1 MPMVLKVRTL
11 TSEEQQAIERLAHSR
26 TASAREVERARIVWH
41 ASQGLRVPAI
51 ATLLHIHQQTV
62 RLWLKRFNEAGPSA
76 LQDLPRSGAPPTY
89 SPEEVSEVIATSLTD
104 PQTLGL
110 PFACWTMDRL
120 EAYLNEEKGILIKRS
135 RISDLL
141 IAEGL
146 RWRTQETWFG
156 ERAQFEGEGKG
167 EGKGERKIDPDFAQK
182 RGSSRPSTLRT
193 RTRAHLRVVR

>member
-1 MPMVLKVRTL
+1 MTIKVRIL

-26 TASAREVERARIVWH
+26 TASAREVERARMVWQ
-41 ASQGLRVPAI
+41 ASQGQRVPAI

-62 RLWLKRFNEAGPSA
+62 RLWLKRFNEAGLA
-76 LQDLPRSGAPPTY
+76 GLGDLPRSVAPPTY
-89 SPEEVSEVIATSLTD
+89 SSEVVGELIATSLTD

-120 EAYLNEEKGILIKRS
+120 ESYLNEEKGIPIKRS

-156 ERAQFEGEGKG
+156 ERATFEGKEVAEVAKEGKL
-167 EGKGERKIDPDFAQK
+167 KIDPDFAQK

-193 RTRAHLRVVR
+193 RTHLRVVR